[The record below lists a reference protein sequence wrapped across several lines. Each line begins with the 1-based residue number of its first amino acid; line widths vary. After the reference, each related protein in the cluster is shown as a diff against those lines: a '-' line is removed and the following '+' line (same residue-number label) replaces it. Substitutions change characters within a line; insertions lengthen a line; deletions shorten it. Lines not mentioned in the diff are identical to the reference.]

1 MNSSPAEP
9 LIGVNVSTAAAHHPG
24 AAHPGE
30 GTSGILPSIAIAG
43 AQASPLRV
51 LHILDH
57 SLPLQ
62 SGYAFRTLGIVDQQR
77 ALGWDPVL
85 LTSGKHYA
93 PGPPRE
99 RIGDWEFLRT
109 PVPAGF
115 GARLPWLRE
124 MKIMAD
130 LGRRLDQLVDQVRP
144 QILHAH
150 SPVLN
155 ALPAIRVGRRH
166 GIPVVYEVRGL
177 WEDGA
182 ASHGTHGEAGL
193 RYRAS
198 RLIET
203 RALRRADAVTT
214 ICEGLRREIAARGI
228 ASGKITVIPNAVD
241 RKAFHGPGRPDPALA
256 ARLGLGGKRVLGFF
270 GSFYSYEGLHL
281 LLRALP
287 AMRQRR
293 PEIAV
298 LLVGGGPEADRLQ
311 ALASEL
317 GLAGSAVFTGRVPH
331 EEIGHYYDL
340 AEILVFPRLSLRLT
354 ELVTPL
360 KPLEAM
366 AQERIVAASNVGG
379 HRELIRDRETGYLFP
394 PDDPERLAEGVLAAF
409 DDEGSWPRIR
419 ASATRFID
427 SERCWAHSVAGY
439 AEIYARL
446 LRR

>member
-1 MNSSPAEP
+1 M
-9 LIGVNVSTAAAHHPG
+9 
-24 AAHPGE
+24 
-30 GTSGILPSIAIAG
+30 
-43 AQASPLRV
+43 RV

-62 SGYAFRTLGIVDQQR
+62 SGYVFRTLGIVEGQR
-77 ALGWDPVL
+77 ALGWEPVL

-109 PVPAGF
+109 PMPNGLAS
-115 GARLPWLRE
+115 RLPWARE
-124 MKIMAD
+124 VKLMAD
-130 LGRRLDQLVDQVRP
+130 LGDRIDQVIGEVRP

-155 ALPAIRVGRRH
+155 ALPAIRAGRRH
-166 GIPVVYEVRGL
+166 GIPVVYEVRAL

-193 RYRAS
+193 RYRAT

-203 RALRRADAVTT
+203 HALRRADAVTT
-214 ICEGLRREIAARGI
+214 ICEGLRREISGRGI
-228 ASGKITVIPNAVD
+228 ADDKITVIPNAVD
-241 RKAFHGPGRPDPALA
+241 RVALHGPGVPDPALA
-256 ARLGLGGKRVLGFF
+256 AQLGVAGKRVFGFF
-270 GSFYSYEGLHL
+270 GSFYSYEGLDL

-287 AMRQRR
+287 LIHRRRQD
-293 PEIAV
+293 IAV
-298 LLVGGGPEADRLQ
+298 LLVGGGPEAEALQ
-311 ALASEL
+311 SLAREL
-317 GLAGSAVFTGRVPH
+317 GLGDSAIFAGRVPH
-331 EEIGHYYDL
+331 AEIGHYYDL
-340 AEILVFPRLSLRLT
+340 AEILVFPRVSRRLT

-394 PDDPERLAEGVLAAF
+394 PDNPELLAKGVLAAL
-409 DDEGSWPRIR
+409 DDEASWPRIR
-419 ASATRFID
+419 AEAVRFID
-427 SERCWAHSVAGY
+427 SERCWTHSVARY
-439 AEIYARL
+439 KDVYARV
-446 LRR
+446 LR